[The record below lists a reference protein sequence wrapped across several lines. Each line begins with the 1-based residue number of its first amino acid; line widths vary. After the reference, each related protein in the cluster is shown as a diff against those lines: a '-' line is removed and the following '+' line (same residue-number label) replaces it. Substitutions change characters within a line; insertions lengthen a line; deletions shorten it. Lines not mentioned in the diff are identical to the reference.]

1 MRVSRKMILAI
12 MVGLLVFAGAS
23 VGVASEVYPSEPI
36 RLIVPYSPGGGTDTS
51 ARIVADG
58 MSKYIDEP
66 VIVENRPGAS
76 GTVGT
81 LLAAGEKPD
90 GYTILF
96 GIQATM
102 AMNPSL
108 FKAAKY
114 SPDDFDGV
122 ALISESPYLITVPG
136 DSPVNNYED
145 FAKAA
150 QEGMTM
156 ANGGSSALLAA
167 RLLAKK
173 ADLAF
178 TNVPYPGTGA
188 AISDIL
194 SGRVDACIS
203 SPVSPLSHIKTG
215 ALKPILVTGLE
226 RFPLLPET
234 PTAAELGFENFK
246 VVGWYGVV
254 APKGVPRERLDILNE
269 AFNKTVADPVISKK
283 LSDVGVVPF
292 KGGWNVDQVT
302 GFIKQEYD
310 FWSAEIKDAGLKA
323 K

>member
-1 MRVSRKMILAI
+1 MRAKKGISLVLFTAI
-12 MVGLLVFAGAS
+12 LVFAMAS
-23 VGVASEVYPSEPI
+23 VAMGAGDYPAEPI

-58 MSKYIDEP
+58 MSKYIDQP

-81 LLAAGEKPD
+81 LLAAGEEAD

-102 AMNPSL
+102 AMNPAL

-114 SPDDFDGV
+114 SPEDFDGV
-122 ALISESPYLITVPG
+122 AMISESPYLITVPG
-136 DSPVNNYED
+136 DSEVDNYEE
-145 FAKAA
+145 FAAAA

-203 SPVSPLSHIKTG
+203 SPVSPLSHIKAG
-215 ALKPILVTGLE
+215 SLKPILVTSME
-226 RFPLLPET
+226 RFHLLPDT
-234 PTAAELGFENFK
+234 PTADELGFEGFK

-269 AFNKTVADPVISKK
+269 AFNNTVSDPVVNKK

-292 KGGWNVDQVT
+292 KAGWNVDEVT
-302 GFIKQEYD
+302 EFIKEEYE
-310 FWSAEIKDAGLKA
+310 FWSAEIKDAGLEA